1 MYNSN
6 SENSQIEDGN
16 KAQTRKSSIVAGDE
30 VVLNENS
37 KDIDEK
43 TKKLLNKKIV
53 IGIICILAIIMCV
66 VIYSVLLSKNN
77 NEQENELNSEAQL
90 LVKDN
95 ETYEGLNYTTNVNE
109 IAKLGF
115 YYNYSKNE
123 EGVKIEATYI
133 SVDGLKDEEL
143 EAKIND
149 TLKNEAQSM
158 YDEKNIQD
166 NTVLYDHIYN
176 YTDVYIFNNVLS
188 TLYCEEKCD
197 TDGNVTYEYKSVNIN
212 LKDYE
217 TIELSD
223 VFTSVTDV
231 KEIVETNTKASFDNE
246 LVFSLSPKFVYVVD
260 NDKKVEKISLYKNK
274 DKVAIYKRFSEGKK
288 MFDKT
293 FSASPYVFTTKKFI
307 ESDVYGLEES
317 NLFIDTCDLID
328 EEEFPEKVVETARSL
343 YKDALNKARN
353 LSYSN
358 PSKRYLV
365 QIVPNIVKQSDENY
379 NVYVKINSYEIAKQ
393 FFNEHISEFIIASE
407 NKSDKEI
414 EVVDYFTNPAMNAKE
429 YLNKSNTDTLTK
441 VVDNNGTEIINKN
454 NSGAGIS

>member
-1 MYNSN
+1 
-6 SENSQIEDGN
+6 
-16 KAQTRKSSIVAGDE
+16 
-30 VVLNENS
+30 
-37 KDIDEK
+37 
-43 TKKLLNKKIV
+43 
-53 IGIICILAIIMCV
+53 
-66 VIYSVLLSKNN
+66 
-77 NEQENELNSEAQL
+77 
-90 LVKDN
+90 
-95 ETYEGLNYTTNVNE
+95 
-109 IAKLGF
+109 
-115 YYNYSKNE
+115 
-123 EGVKIEATYI
+123 
-133 SVDGLKDEEL
+133 
-143 EAKIND
+143 
-149 TLKNEAQSM
+149 
-158 YDEKNIQD
+158 
-166 NTVLYDHIYN
+166 
-176 YTDVYIFNNVLS
+176 
-188 TLYCEEKCD
+188 
-197 TDGNVTYEYKSVNIN
+197 
-212 LKDYE
+212 
-217 TIELSD
+217 
-223 VFTSVTDV
+223 
-231 KEIVETNTKASFDNE
+231 
-246 LVFSLSPKFVYVVD
+246 
-260 NDKKVEKISLYKNK
+260 
-274 DKVAIYKRFSEGKK
+274 

-365 QIVPNIVKQSDENY
+365 QIVSNIVKQSDENY

-407 NKSDKEI
+407 NKSDKET